1 MSRRALLACP
11 LFVLQCVLA
20 FAAGAAPAAD
30 CPPLGRLP
38 GYVGSDEIQRRSYDG
53 AEFNVQTRD
62 DDWQTVKAAGDPVV
76 ARMAASVGVAARRAA
91 AAL

>member
-11 LFVLQCVLA
+11 LFVLQCILA
-20 FAAGAAPAAD
+20 STAGAAPAD
-30 CPPLGRLP
+30 CHPLGRLP